1 MGTEKIMKILSI
13 IGVAL
18 LIIAGISELYWP
30 IFREGMCSECILPGV
45 IYIGIAVI
53 VALMVLS
60 PGKPIPLNPFLLL
73 LLGIIAAL
81 CFLVKFNPLG
91 LIGGILIVLAA
102 ILGLIKKE

>member
-1 MGTEKIMKILSI
+1 MGNEKIMNILAI

-30 IFREGMCSECILPGV
+30 IFMDMCLECILPGV
-45 IYIGIAVI
+45 IYIVIAVI
-53 VALMVLS
+53 VALMCLS

-81 CFLVKFNPLG
+81 CFLVKFSSLG

>member
-1 MGTEKIMKILSI
+1 MGNEKIMKILAI

-30 IFREGMCSECILPGV
+30 IFRDMCIECILPGV
-45 IYIGIAVI
+45 IYIVIAVI
-53 VALMVLS
+53 VALMCLS

-81 CFLVKFNPLG
+81 CFWVKFSFLG